1 MNSSE
6 IETVSE
12 LFPVGISASA
22 FCHSSNQLII
32 ALGDSSIKVYTF
44 IGEDISGSLKRA
56 KSYYI
61 E

>member
-22 FCHSSNQLII
+22 FCHLSNQLII
-32 ALGDSSIKVYTF
+32 ALGDSSIRVYTF
-44 IGEDISGSLKRA
+44 IGEDVEGSLKRS
-56 KSYYI
+56 KTYFI